1 MDRRTISQQVLVEQ
15 EMLNHIMSAVKTI
28 LDWKIQEH
36 DLSRKLTSLLF
47 ITESFQRHLI
57 RLMELEECH
66 GLMDSITEGHPHL
79 QQRVDSLKQDHK
91 LFRTSFDGIMPR
103 LKRISAHDHDTM
115 GMMCDELLVLMNRL
129 AEHSGKE
136 TELIERTLLNEESAR
151 PAAAAASLN

>member
-66 GLMDSITEGHPHL
+66 GLMDSISEDHPHL

-91 LFRTSFDGIMPR
+91 SFRLAFDRIMPK
-103 LKRISAHDHDTM
+103 LQRILAHDHDTM
-115 GMMCDELLVLMNRL
+115 GMMCDELAVLMNRL

-136 TELIERTLLNEESAR
+136 TDLIERLLLSDEPSR
-151 PAAAAASLN
+151 PAAAAGLN